1 MFLRARLPAVRWGAG
16 HGVVAIFLVVFLLGL
31 TSVIKLELVLNG
43 VFLGAIIGLGAVGL
57 SLVYGILK
65 FANIAHGDFMAL
77 GAYLGFF
84 LLADLFPRIGLGSTG
99 LGPFT
104 FGYPL
109 LLAIPIAA
117 VAVAVLAVLLDV
129 GVYRRLRDRGINL
142 VVLAMTSL
150 GVAIALRGLVQ
161 IIWKGET
168 RQFPRV
174 SKPFYHPTLDINVP
188 PEAIFMWALAVALMV
203 SLYLYLIRTKTSM
216 ASRATSDDT
225 EPARAGQT
233 DSQLILRWTWALG
246 TVLAV
251 TACVLLTVFQARLT
265 PIAGWR
271 FLLDV
276 RIPPDS
282 IFIGA
287 LAVVLVVSLYLYLTR
302 TKMGKAMR
310 ATSDNPDL
318 ARVSGINTQRVI
330 WWTWAVGAVL
340 AATAGVLLAVFQAQL
355 IPIMGWRFL
364 LPLFAAVIL
373 GGIGNPYGALVG
385 AMIIGVSAEA
395 STQWVNP
402 AYKPAIAFAI
412 MIVMLL
418 VRPRGIFG
426 ARA

>member
-1 MFLRARLPAVRWGAG
+1 
-16 HGVVAIFLVVFLLGL
+16 L

-109 LLAIPIAA
+109 LLALPIVA

-129 GVYRRLRDRGINL
+129 AVYRRLRDRGINL

-174 SKPFYHPTLDINVP
+174 SKPFYHPSLDINVP

-203 SLYLYLIRTKTSM
+203 SLYLYLVRAKTGM
-216 ASRATSDDT
+216 ALQATSDGA
-225 EPARAGQT
+225 EPTRAGGT
-233 DSQLILRWTWALG
+233 DSQRVIGWTWALAAL
-246 TVLAV
+246 LAA
-251 TACVLLTVFQARLT
+251 TAGVLLTGFQAQLT